1 MKAIWCEKYAHYSE
15 LKIADVP
22 PPVLGAGQVR
32 IAVAYCTAGF
42 GQTLVVAGKYQRKP
56 PLPFVPGTE
65 ISGRVIEVGP
75 GVTGFKPGDRVAAA
89 LDWGGFAEQSVATA
103 ATTWHVPDGVSLKT
117 AAAVPLTYGTAWA
130 ALHWRGRLKP
140 GETLLVYGA
149 SGGVGLPA
157 VEVGRLAGAKVI
169 AVAGNPER
177 VQNAVDHGAHIGLL
191 HNDGADLGQRVRE
204 ANGGR
209 NVDVVFDS
217 VGGKLFDEALRCLR
231 PEGRVLIIGF
241 ASGTVPQIPANILLV
256 KNAEIIGFYFGQ
268 YIGWGLTDEREI
280 YRERLREMMDTL
292 FGHVLAG
299 DFKPPTADVYPMEQ
313 LTEAFD
319 GVTGRRAVGRTLIEV
334 GGEQAGQ

>member
-65 ISGRVIEVGP
+65 ISGRVIEVAP

-89 LDWGGFAEQSVATA
+89 LDWGGFAQQAVATT
-103 ATTWHVPDGVSLKT
+103 ATTWHVPDGVSLKN

-140 GETLLVYGA
+140 GE
-149 SGGVGLPA
+149 
-157 VEVGRLAGAKVI
+157 
-169 AVAGNPER
+169 
-177 VQNAVDHGAHIGLL
+177 
-191 HNDGADLGQRVRE
+191 
-204 ANGGR
+204 R

-217 VGGKLFDEALRCLR
+217 VGGNLFDQALRCLR

-241 ASGTVPQIPANILLV
+241 ASGKVPQIPANILLV

-268 YIGWGLTDEREI
+268 YIGWGLTDEREF
-280 YRERLREMMDTL
+280 YRERLREMMATL

-313 LTEAFD
+313 LTAAFD
-319 GVTGRRAVGRTLIEV
+319 GVTGHRAVGRTLIEV
-334 GGEQAGQ
+334 GGEQAGL

>member
-22 PPVLGAGQVR
+22 PPQLGAGQVR

-89 LDWGGFAEQSVATA
+89 LDWGGFAEQTVATT
-103 ATTWHVPDGVSLKT
+103 ATTWHVPDGISLKT

-130 ALHWRGRLKP
+130 ALHWRGRLTS

-149 SGGVGLPA
+149 SGGVGVPA

-169 AVAGNPER
+169 AVAGNPQR
-177 VQNAVDHGAHIGLL
+177 VQNAVDHGAHVGLL
-191 HNDGADLGQRVRE
+191 HNDGADLGQRVRQ

-209 NVDVVFDS
+209 NVDVVFDP
-217 VGGKLFDEALRCLR
+217 VGGNLFDEALRCLR

-241 ASGTVPQIPANILLV
+241 ASGKVPQIPANILLV
-256 KNAEIIGFYFGQ
+256 KNAEIIGFNFGL
-268 YIGWGLTDEREI
+268 YIGWGLTDEREF
-280 YRERLREMMDTL
+280 YRDRLREMMDTL

-299 DFKPPTADVYPMEQ
+299 TFKPPTADVFPMEQ
-313 LTEAFD
+313 LTAAFD
-319 GVTGRRAVGRTLIEV
+319 GVTGHRAVGRTLIEV
-334 GGEQAGQ
+334 GGEQAGL